1 MAGTRNEGQRLV
13 SRELIGKMLSWLSVY
28 RCDRNYEELLSE
40 VNSER
45 LWDVVKEKVNSGDRH
60 VVDLTVPDGS
70 SFVGNGIVCHNT
82 SSAVTVTEGWFDSGV
97 APDEV
102 AYLAFTRA
110 AAREAARRILGG
122 NLPEE
127 WGEKL
132 PYFRTIHSLAY
143 RGLKRNRRDLRVVAT
158 QDMKSFA
165 QWSGF
170 EGTYTVT
177 SSDDLSEVYQ
187 TLESRGR
194 TDWDNCLTAYNLSRM
209 MAQTP
214 NGVEA
219 AKQSIPNLAL
229 RSLGFIE
236 EDVYRAFV
244 TKYEQFKMSNGLV
257 DFTDLLKY
265 ALTEMQP
272 LDKVKYMVVDELQDN
287 APILFSICDR
297 LFPNAEAW
305 MCGDPNQSIYRFAGA
320 DPQLFLERARK
331 ADHRIVL
338 RRTHRFGPEIVEF
351 SKKIIARAADGVMVD
366 LIGAAGRKHRIH
378 LSGQFSPIVGELL
391 ILHRHVSGCQALAQA
406 YIMAGLPFRCER
418 GKDPLGSDTRIRS
431 FNTLNELADGMKVP
445 AGAVARLVDELM
457 PSVLPSGE
465 GRAQAVRLVVH
476 GGKKRL
482 QEGGITED
490 VDLKELVKAKILTEQ
505 GSDTIQG
512 RDYRTFKH
520 ADDLEYYA
528 RVKGNGYSLGG
539 TKIPSITTIHGSKG
553 RQAPGVVVFSEMG
566 MKCFEDHDSEHRL
579 AYVASTRTQGE
590 LQICAERT
598 VDWAEGQYDYPMI
611 REATSGG
618 NG

>member
-1 MAGTRNEGQRLV
+1 MPKTIIILGPPGT
-13 SRELIGKMLSWLSVY
+13 GK
-28 RCDRNYEELLSE
+28 
-40 VNSER
+40 
-45 LWDVVKEKVNSGDRH
+45 
-60 VVDLTVPDGS
+60 TA
-70 SFVGNGIVCHNT
+70 
-82 SSAVTVTEGWFDSGV
+82 SAITVTEGWFGSGV
-97 APDEV
+97 GADEV

-122 NLPEE
+122 TLPEE

-143 RGLKRNRRDLRVVAT
+143 RGLKRSRKDLRVVAP
-158 QDMKSFA
+158 QDMKSFS

-170 EGTYTVT
+170 EGTFMVT

-194 TDWDNCLTAYNLSRM
+194 TDWDNCLTAYNLARM

-214 NGVEA
+214 AGVEA
-219 AKQSIPNLAL
+219 AKETIPNLAL
-229 RSLGFIE
+229 QALGFIE
-236 EDVYRAFV
+236 EEVYRAFV
-244 TKYEQFKMSNGLV
+244 AKYEQFKMSNGLV

-272 LDKVKYMVVDELQDN
+272 LDRVKYMVVDELQDN

-338 RRTHRFGPEIVEF
+338 RRTHRFGPEVVEF
-351 SKKIIARAADGVMVD
+351 SKRIIARATDGVMVD
-366 LIGAAGRKHRIH
+366 LIGAAGRNHRIH
-378 LSGQFSPIVGELL
+378 MSGEFRPIVGELL
-391 ILHRHVSGCQALAQA
+391 ILHRHVAGCQALAQA

-418 GKDPLGSDTRIRS
+418 GKDPLGSDTKIAS
-431 FNTLNELADGMKVP
+431 FNTLNELADGLQVP
-445 AGAVARLVDELM
+445 AGAVARLVDHLM

-482 QEGGITED
+482 QEGGITD
-490 VDLKELVKAKILTEQ
+490 DIDLNGLIKAKILTEH
-505 GSDTIQG
+505 GADAIRG
-512 RDYRTFKH
+512 RDYRTLKH

-528 RVKGNGYSLGG
+528 RVKGNGYALGG

-598 VDWAEGQYDYPMI
+598 VDWAEGQYDYPLNQEE
-611 REATSGG
+611 RHGG
-618 NG
+618 LE